1 MFDLYQAPATAAH
14 RQADLYAEIAADR
27 LARSA
32 AHSDQPSTDSRQSPI
47 RHLSILV
54 NDALGALSA
63 AVSVATRRPH
73 AS

>member
-32 AHSDQPSTDSRQSPI
+32 REGDEATADDSKSPAGRLTVI
-47 RHLSILV
+47 VANVL
-54 NDALGALSA
+54 
-63 AVSVATRRPH
+63 AVFTRAGNVAGQHP
-73 AS
+73 A